1 MRVHASLCITTTNK
15 VQHTTLSE
23 QIDGSSLA
31 FLSRPMTQSILL
43 CLFHT
48 SSEIYFK
55 YFEEFRISSPLLMK
69 FYKQVCGI
77 FHSSVLIKRF
87 PCSLYGKGSFQSRV
101 KPEQR

>member
-31 FLSRPMTQSILL
+31 FLSRQMTQSILL

-55 YFEEFRISSPLLMK
+55 
-69 FYKQVCGI
+69 
-77 FHSSVLIKRF
+77 
-87 PCSLYGKGSFQSRV
+87 
-101 KPEQR
+101 